1 MTALTSCENALL
13 DHLRLSFHQIY
24 TTYCLFTFKNYF
36 SLLLI
41 QDGVI
46 EVDNIL

>member
-24 TTYCLFTFKNYF
+24 TAYCLFTFINYF